1 MHRLSRLLM
10 MAAWWVLFLTPSVA
24 AEKFIIMTPG
34 PSVPYTPLHYG
45 VEAGF
50 FKEQGIEVQ
59 VLAVRA
65 GQIGVASLTS
75 GEVDAI
81 THAGTGVAAAIR
93 GLPVKVI
100 SVSNERPNHEMLVL
114 PTVRGPQDLKGKS
127 LGIGSLEGTGGII
140 VRRILQAKGL
150 NPDKDVTFISMATEV
165 RLQALISSTVAGAMM
180 SPPYTFLAVIVDP
193 YPADL
198 NAKMTAYLKDWG
210 FEVAS
215 LVSLGTSFTESSVA
229 SIGDI
234 YRAAKKAIREAGKA
248 EAVFIPCA
256 NFPVVDVIEDIE
268 TDFGLPVISNITS
281 QLYVAFKAIGMREKI
296 NGYGKIM
303 RML

>member
-1 MHRLSRLLM
+1 MDTFRDLS
-10 MAAWWVLFLTPSVA
+10 AS
-24 AEKFIIMTPG
+24 K
-34 PSVPYTPLHYG
+34 
-45 VEAGF
+45 
-50 FKEQGIEVQ
+50 
-59 VLAVRA
+59 LAV
-65 GQIGVASLTS
+65 
-75 GEVDAI
+75 
-81 THAGTGVAAAIR
+81 
-93 GLPVKVI
+93 
-100 SVSNERPNHEMLVL
+100 
-114 PTVRGPQDLKGKS
+114 
-127 LGIGSLEGTGGII
+127 
-140 VRRILQAKGL
+140 
-150 NPDKDVTFISMATEV
+150 
-165 RLQALISSTVAGAMM
+165 
-180 SPPYTFLAVIVDP
+180 VDP

-210 FEVAS
+210 FQVAS